1 MFRWLYILPHLL
13 SEAQVARRDARIR
26 FLKAQIDIL
35 RRKLGGNRVIP
46 SPADRARL
54 LSLGSELNHNVA
66 DVIGIVTPQTYSRW
80 VTELRHGRKP
90 GWVGRRTIAR
100 NVRELVVRLARENV
114 GWGYRRILGELM
126 KLRVCVAR
134 TTIRRIYREEGL
146 MPSPNRRGRAEETA
160 WRRFIRLHM
169 NTLVACDFFTKSVIT
184 PIGVRLAYCLV
195 FIHLGTRR
203 VFLSPCTYHP
213 HEQWVQQQAR
223 NAMMWLDEQQ
233 LRAEFILHDRDT
245 KFTFRFDQIFRSAGI
260 QRIRSPRL
268 VPEANSFAESWIGSF
283 KRECLNHFLCFSLGH
298 FNHIKCEY
306 AHFHNTHRPHQ
317 GLGNLTVSEAATG
330 PPIRALDSTGS
341 PKKIAGLSLPNSI
354 LNNADSFELSDV
366 RCRRFLGG
374 LLRHYYRAA

>member
-1 MFRWLYILPHLL
+1 MEQREGH
-13 SEAQVARRDARIR
+13 
-26 FLKAQIDIL
+26 KA
-35 RRKLGGNRVIP
+35 GRV
-46 SPADRARL
+46 
-54 LSLGSELNHNVA
+54 
-66 DVIGIVTPQTYSRW
+66 
-80 VTELRHGRKP
+80 
-90 GWVGRRTIAR
+90 GWRTVAR

-146 MPSPNRRGRAEETA
+146 TPSPNRRGRAEETA

-184 PIGVRLAYCLV
+184 PIGVRLAYCLA
-195 FIHLGTRR
+195 FIHLGTRK

-245 KFTFRFDQIFRSAGI
+245 KFTFRFDQMFRSAGV
-260 QRIRSPRL
+260 QRIRSPRM

-283 KRECLNHFLCFSLGH
+283 KRECLNHFMCFSLGH

-317 GLGNLTVSEAATG
+317 GLGNRTVPVAATG
-330 PPIRALDSTGS
+330 PPAQSLDSIR
-341 PKKIAGLSLPNSI
+341 PPDKVAGPRVSSSFSNAADALEPNDI
-354 LNNADSFELSDV
+354 
-366 RCRRFLGG
+366 RCHRFLGG